1 MHDKTASLGIWLAAV
16 LWIVGPVVAQQ
27 GGQTAPGGGAATA
40 PATSPGPTT
49 TTPTPSPGRP
59 TTPTMPSGRTQPSQN
74 EQQIPFPEI
83 ARPIFLS
90 GKVVLQDG
98 TPPPESVVIERVCN
112 GVVRPEAY
120 TDSKGRFSF
129 QLGQNNS
136 FMADASV
143 GADSGFGNTGSRSTG
158 TGGFNSSS
166 GISERDLWGCEIRA
180 SLAGYT
186 SEAVS
191 LGGRRSLDNP
201 EIGTILLHRFG
212 NVEGTTISMT
222 SLQAPK
228 EAQKAFNKGRDS
240 MKKEKWADAQKQF
253 EKAVGVHPQYAAAWF
268 EMGVALEKSGDT
280 AKARESYAKALQ
292 SDPKYINPYIQ
303 LTSIAARESKWQEVA
318 DTAARALKLDPYN
331 YPNVYFY
338 DAVAAFNLQ
347 RLDDAEKS
355 AREALKLDPQHR
367 IPAVNHILGVIL
379 ARKGEFEA
387 AAGFMKT
394 YLQLAP
400 AAADTAVVKR
410 QLAEIEKVAQTQPGV
425 TR

>member
-1 MHDKTASLGIWLAAV
+1 MHDKTAPLVIWLAAA
-16 LWIVGPVVAQQ
+16 LWIVGPVAAQQ
-27 GGQTAPGGGAATA
+27 GGQTASGGDATTA

-49 TTPTPSPGRP
+49 TPTPSPDRP
-59 TTPTMPSGRTQPSQN
+59 TTPTMPSGRTQPSPN
-74 EQQIPFPEI
+74 EQQFPFPEI
-83 ARPIFLS
+83 AGPIFLS
-90 GKVVLQDG
+90 GRVVLQDG

-136 FMADASV
+136 FMAAAGV
-143 GADSGFGNTGSRSTG
+143 GADSGFGYPGSRSTG

-180 SLAGYT
+180 SLAGYR
-186 SEAVS
+186 SQAVP
-191 LGGRRSLDNP
+191 LGGRRALDDP
-201 EIGTILLHRFG
+201 ELGTIVLRRFA

-228 EAQKAFNKGRDS
+228 DAQKAFNKGRDS

-253 EKAVGVHPQYAAAWF
+253 EKAVGVHPRYAAAWF

-280 AKARESYAKALQ
+280 AKARGAYTKALQ
-292 SDPKYINPYIQ
+292 SDPKYVNPYVQ

-318 DTAARALKLDPYN
+318 DTAARVLKLDPYN
-331 YPNVYFY
+331 YPNVYLY
-338 DAVAAFNLQ
+338 DAVAALNLQ

-355 AREALKLDPQHR
+355 AREALKLDQQHR
-367 IPAVNHILGVIL
+367 IPSIYHILGVIL

-400 AAADTAVVKR
+400 AANDTAAVKR
-410 QLAEIEKVAQTQPGV
+410 QLAEIEKVAQNQPGPA
-425 TR
+425 R